1 VPVTPQEFA
10 VNFSG
15 TVAPSASG
23 AVATEVTV
31 GLTLDGTL
39 VTAVYSFSTAQ
50 TAAQVAAGVVGA
62 INDAVG
68 YTVASVVGGTTIQ
81 VLSADLAGAPT
92 ISVDDVNAL
101 GISVQNFPT
110 SSFGVGPVDGTPVDV
125 VVGSGIDFLDFTAY
139 LTSQFNDSAA
149 PGADSNELIDVTL
162 DNPAGDD
169 TAPTD
174 VVRANEVVLVDLNS
188 TTTAGETFATIT
200 AADVAALF
208 NTTTDNFGDLTAAGF
223 NADDTYTKT
232 GNTPS
237 LVGNATAILGV
248 ENEANDGEY
257 KFFLLTWDGETDDA
271 PVSASLLGSMDFGDS
286 LDSLAEVNLVASG
299 DYNDLIDQGFY
310 NFLV

>member
-1 VPVTPQEFA
+1 M
-10 VNFSG
+10 
-15 TVAPSASG
+15 
-23 AVATEVTV
+23 
-31 GLTLDGTL
+31 
-39 VTAVYSFSTAQ
+39 
-50 TAAQVAAGVVGA
+50 
-62 INDAVG
+62 
-68 YTVASVVGGTTIQ
+68 
-81 VLSADLAGAPT
+81 
-92 ISVDDVNAL
+92 
-101 GISVQNFPT
+101 
-110 SSFGVGPVDGTPVDV
+110 
-125 VVGSGIDFLDFTAY
+125 
-139 LTSQFNDSAA
+139 
-149 PGADSNELIDVTL
+149 TL

-310 NFLV
+310 NFLA